1 MTQLRVGLV
10 GSGGIT
16 HVHVP
21 AWLELGATITV
32 FSLEGADELAA
43 RYGLT
48 VASSLDELLGSVDI
62 VDICTPTR
70 SHLGIAVAAANAGK
84 DIVCEKPIG
93 RTVAEGTAILD
104 AVRAAGTQLYPG
116 HVVRY
121 FPAYVAAKEA
131 VSNGRVGTLAV
142 LRFNRGGAGPAT
154 DWFYDVEQSGGIIMD
169 QMIHDLDQA
178 RWLAGDVS
186 SVYAVHNEANTA
198 STAATADK
206 APARHVSAHVTLT
219 HESGAISH
227 IQGVWGPPTMAFR
240 TSFDIAGDAGALR
253 FDSAADSSVV
263 KNLAVDQSASY
274 LPPAGAE
281 ESPYLTEI
289 REFAEAFAG
298 QAESRV
304 SLEDGIIAVA
314 LAEAA
319 LLSVQTG
326 QSVPFSTE
334 SVLLREEV
342 SS

>member
-10 GSGGIT
+10 GSGGIS

-21 AWLELGATITV
+21 AWLELGAKITV
-32 FSLEGADELAA
+32 FSLEGAEELAA

-48 VASSLDELLGSVDI
+48 VADSLDDLLGAVDV
-62 VDICTPTR
+62 VDICTPTP
-70 SHLGIAVAAANAGK
+70 SHVGIATAAAAAGK
-84 DIVCEKPIG
+84 DVVCEKPLG

-121 FPAYVAAKEA
+121 FPAYAAAKEA
-131 VSNGRVGTLAV
+131 VSKGRVGNLAV

-154 DWFYDVEQSGGIIMD
+154 DWFYDQEQSGGIIMD

-178 RWLAGDVS
+178 LWLAGDVS
-186 SVYAVHNEANTA
+186 SVYAVQNAA
-198 STAATADK
+198 STPANADRPAT
-206 APARHVSAHVTLT
+206 RNVSAHVTLT

-240 TSFDIAGDAGALR
+240 TSFDIAGDAGALH
-253 FDSAADSSVV
+253 FDSAANTSVV
-263 KNLAVDQSASY
+263 KNLAIEDSASY

-298 QAESRV
+298 RAESRV

-319 LLSVQTG
+319 LLSVQIG
-326 QSVPFSTE
+326 QSVPFCAA
-334 SVLLREEV
+334 SVLVKEEV
-342 SS
+342 AR